1 METYNEEAKARPIEE
16 LLKLDTFQGMSD
28 VEIATVVEYQKAIAL
43 KDAKFQQKMDAI
55 ARKGE
60 AEAKAYGEIADHAK
74 AKLEELIAAPLALTV
89 IDESEV

>member
-1 METYNEEAKARPIEE
+1 MEIYNEEAKSRPIEE

-28 VEIATVVEYQKAIAL
+28 VEIATVVEYQKTIAL
-43 KDAKFQQKMDAI
+43 KDAEFQQKLNAI

-74 AKLEELIAAPLALTV
+74 TKLDALIAAPLALTV
-89 IDESEV
+89 IDESEA